1 MVPTPVIL
9 ANCTAEREVISR
21 HKLIVCLSHVA
32 GDGNELHSSQTD
44 AFFRLPTSNT
54 PAERRARTHE
64 HFRIFTLSGRSVALL
79 REGRRDG
86 GTTLNF
92 LECVT
97 RFRSTSVIA
106 HEEGDVGLSVEV
118 DCAKWKGGAAA
129 PNRTTESSYEIS
141 MEKHIQV
148 DCDGGGGGRNRMS
161 NEVVVNCSVLARLC
175 VASSFR
181 AARREKLHTN
191 FLH

>member
-44 AFFRLPTSNT
+44 AFFRLPSNT

-79 REGRRDG
+79 REGRRDAGRGDHFELSRVRYPVPLHLRKSPTKKEMSDCLSKSIAPNGRVARQRRIAQRSRATKSQWRSISKSIVTEEEEG
-86 GTTLNF
+86 GTACRT
-92 LECVT
+92 
-97 RFRSTSVIA
+97 
-106 HEEGDVGLSVEV
+106 
-118 DCAKWKGGAAA
+118 KW
-129 PNRTTESSYEIS
+129 S
-141 MEKHIQV
+141 
-148 DCDGGGGGRNRMS
+148 
-161 NEVVVNCSVLARLC
+161 
-175 VASSFR
+175 
-181 AARREKLHTN
+181 
-191 FLH
+191 

>member
-79 REGRRDG
+79 REGRRDAG
-86 GTTLNF
+86 RRDHF
-92 LECVT
+92 E
-97 RFRSTSVIA
+97 
-106 HEEGDVGLSVEV
+106 LSRVRYPV
-118 DCAKWKGGAAA
+118 
-129 PNRTTESSYEIS
+129 PL
-141 MEKHIQV
+141 HL
-148 DCDGGGGGRNRMS
+148 RNRPRRRRCRIVCRS
-161 NEVVVNCSVLARLC
+161 RL
-175 VASSFR
+175 R
-181 AARREKLHTN
+181 QMEGRRGSAESHNGVELRN
-191 FLH
+191 LNGEAYPSRL

>member
-1 MVPTPVIL
+1 MSPATEMSSTLPRPT
-9 ANCTAEREVISR
+9 
-21 HKLIVCLSHVA
+21 LSFGFHPTRRR
-32 GDGNELHSSQTD
+32 SD
-44 AFFRLPTSNT
+44 AH
-54 PAERRARTHE
+54 ARTN
-64 HFRIFTLSGRSVALL
+64 ISGYSLCRVVQSLCS
-79 REGRRDG
+79 ERDG

-148 DCDGGGGGRNRMS
+148 DCDGGGGRNRMS

>member
-1 MVPTPVIL
+1 MSPATEMSSTLPRPT
-9 ANCTAEREVISR
+9 
-21 HKLIVCLSHVA
+21 LSF
-32 GDGNELHSSQTD
+32 GFQLRTRRRSD
-44 AFFRLPTSNT
+44 AH
-54 PAERRARTHE
+54 ARTN
-64 HFRIFTLSGRSVALL
+64 ISGYSLCRVVQLL
-79 REGRRDG
+79 CLERDG
-86 GTTLNF
+86 GTEGRTTLNF